1 MKAVLLCAGYATR
14 LRPLTYY
21 VSKAMIPVAGKPLVE
36 HILVKLR
43 DEGFEDFIIC
53 LSHLREQV
61 EHYFGDGQRFG
72 VRLQYSQGE
81 RPLNTAGEIV
91 NARRLLEGE
100 ADFLVHYGDILT
112 NLDIRRLLQTHRQKR
127 AAATLGLVTDV
138 PVHAGVAQIDDEGRV
153 TYFEEKPPL
162 DKPCHAAVNVFSDAF
177 WKYAALDLDIA
188 THVIPA
194 MMAAGE
200 RVYGVLDEHAYWY
213 DVGRLSDLD
222 EVNKVFAAS
231 L

>member
-1 MKAVLLCAGYATR
+1 
-14 LRPLTYY
+14 
-21 VSKAMIPVAGKPLVE
+21 MIPVAGKPLVE

-43 DEGFEDFIIC
+43 EEGFDEFIVC

-61 EHYFGDGQRFG
+61 EHYFGDGERLG
-72 VRLQYSQGE
+72 VRIEYSEGD

-100 ADFLVHYGDILT
+100 ANFLVHYGDILT
-112 NLDIRRLLQTHRQKR
+112 NLDLQRLLRMHHEKG
-127 AAATLGLVTDV
+127 AAATLGLVTGI
-138 PVHAGVAQIDDEGRV
+138 PVHAGVAQLDDEGRV

-177 WKYAALDLDIA
+177 WRYAELGQDIA
-188 THVIPA
+188 TDVIPA

-200 RVYGVLDEHAYWY
+200 KVYGVLDEEAYWY

-222 EVNKVFAAS
+222 EVNEVFS
-231 L
+231 PEL